1 MEDMTKLLHIISSPR
16 GDQSESS
23 RIASS
28 FLDAYLPFAP
38 HVEVDTL
45 DLWDGSLPVYGGRGV
60 EAKMN
65 VFAGQ
70 DPEGAAGEAWDDV
83 KRVFDRFAA
92 ADEYLIT
99 VPMWNHG
106 VPWVLKHLIDTIS
119 QPGMLFGFD
128 PAVGYSGLL
137 TGRRAMVVFTSA
149 VWGPG
154 VPIEFGVDFHSNYFR
169 DWLRFAGITD
179 VDEARFQRNL
189 VTAAAEA
196 DRLAA
201 ERQAR
206 DAAARWVASPAQL
219 AA

>member
-1 MEDMTKLLHIISSPR
+1 MTKLLHIISSPR
-16 GDQSESS
+16 GEQSESN
-23 RIASS
+23 RIAAT
-28 FLDAYLPFAP
+28 FLDAYLPAAGG
-38 HVEVDTL
+38 VEVDTL

-70 DPEGAAGEAWDDV
+70 DPAGEAGAAWEDV
-83 KRVFDRFAA
+83 KRVFDRFAS
-92 ADEYLIT
+92 ADEYLFT

-128 PAVGYSGLL
+128 AERGYTGLL

-149 VWGPG
+149 VYGRPG
-154 VPIEFGVDFHSNYFR
+154 APPEFGVDFQSNYFR

-179 VDEARFQRNL
+179 VAEARFQPNL
-189 VTAAAEA
+189 VTADAGAGRRAAEQ
-196 DRLAA
+196 
-201 ERQAR
+201 QAR
-206 DAAARWVASPAQL
+206 DAAARWLASSTKL

>member
-1 MEDMTKLLHIISSPR
+1 MLAMTKLLHIISSPR
-16 GDQSESS
+16 GDQSESN
-23 RIASS
+23 RIAST
-28 FLDAYLPFAP
+28 FLDAYLPAAGP
-38 HVEVDTL
+38 VEVDTL
-45 DLWDGSLPVYGGRGV
+45 DLWDGSLPVYAGRGV

-70 DPEGAAGEAWDDV
+70 DPAGEAGEAWGEV
-83 KRVFDRFAA
+83 QRVFDRFAS
-92 ADEYLIT
+92 ADEYLFT

-128 PAVGYSGLL
+128 PEQGYTGLL

-154 VPIEFGVDFHSNYFR
+154 VPPEFGVDFHSNYFR

-179 VDEARFQRNL
+179 VDEARLQPNL
-189 VTAAAEA
+189 VTADADAQRRVAEQ
-196 DRLAA
+196 
-201 ERQAR
+201 QAR
-206 DAAARWVASPAQL
+206 DAAARWVASSVKL